1 MKVNTHYSL
10 LNTKF
15 VNLTTHKSQITTLFA
30 TLSFL
35 ILFFAS
41 LTAEAKTIRVGKTKP
56 FKSIQKAISFGKDG
70 DTILVESGIYK
81 EGNIVLQK
89 SIVLKGI
96 NFPVLDGQKKYEI
109 LTVKANGAVIDGF
122 MFKHSGRSEIKD
134 IAAVMIFDSYH
145 VQVINNILDDNNFG
159 IYLQNSKS
167 CTIKN
172 NDITAYGLNEVQSG
186 NGINCWKSDSLI
198 IIGNKIKG
206 HRDGIYFE
214 FVTNSVVWRN
224 VSTRNIRY
232 GIHFM
237 FSHHDSYIGNIFEA
251 NESGVAVM
259 YTNHIKMLNNVFI
272 NNWGDAAYGILLKDI
287 SDGEIS
293 GNHFIKN
300 TVGIHMEGCSRI
312 NLFKNSFANNGWAVK
327 IQASCD
333 NNAFNKNNFIS
344 NTFDIGTNGSLVLNT
359 FNGNFWDKYEGYDLK
374 RDRIGDVAYHPV
386 SMYSM
391 IIDSNP
397 AALMLFRSLIVS
409 LLDKSEKILPG
420 ITPENLKDAK
430 PLMKRLNL

>member
-1 MKVNTHYSL
+1 MKN
-10 LNTKF
+10 
-15 VNLTTHKSQITTLFA
+15 NLHIIF
-30 TLSFL
+30 FFM
-35 ILFFAS
+35 IFFAAS
-41 LTAEAKTIRVGKTKP
+41 AAKGKTILVSKTGAIQ
-56 FKSIQKAISFGKDG
+56 SIQKAIDMAVSG
-70 DTILVESGIYK
+70 DTVLVKEGLYK
-81 EGNIVLQK
+81 EGNIIIQK

-96 NFPVLDGQKKYEI
+96 NFPVLDGQNKYEI
-109 LTVKANGAVIDGF
+109 ISIKTNNATVDGF
-122 MFKHSGRSEIKD
+122 KLQHTGRSEIKD
-134 IAAVMIFDSYH
+134 LGAIMIYDSYN
-145 VQVINNILDDNNFG
+145 VTASNNILDDTNFG
-159 IYLQNSKS
+159 IYIQNSKS

-172 NDITAYGLNEVQSG
+172 NSITAYGKNELQSG
-186 NGINCWKSDSLI
+186 NGIHCWHSDSLI
-198 IIGNKIKG
+198 IIANKIAG

-214 FVTNSVVWRN
+214 FVTNSIVWRN
-224 VSTRNIRY
+224 ISTKNVRY

-237 FSHHDSYIGNIFEA
+237 FSHHDTYIGNVFEE

-259 YTNHIKMLNNVFI
+259 YTHHIKMYNNYFL

-287 SDGEIS
+287 TDTDIS
-293 GNHFIKN
+293 GNHFTKN

-312 NLFKNSFANNGWAVK
+312 NFYKNIFKNNGWAVK

-333 NNAFNKNNFIS
+333 NNDFTRNNFTG

-359 FNGNFWDKYEGYDLK
+359 FNGNYWDKYEGYDIN
-374 RDRIGDVAYHPV
+374 RDKVGDVPYHPV

-420 ITPENLKDAK
+420 ITPEKLQDEK
-430 PLMKRLNL
+430 PLMTALPL